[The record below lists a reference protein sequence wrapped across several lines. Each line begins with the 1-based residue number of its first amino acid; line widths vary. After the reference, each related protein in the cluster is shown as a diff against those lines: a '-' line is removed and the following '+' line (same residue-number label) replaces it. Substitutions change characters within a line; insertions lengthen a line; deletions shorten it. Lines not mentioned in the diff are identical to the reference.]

1 MAGRKKNTR
10 LEPEYGTKQ
19 IKSFPRECYKEL
31 SKIAKEIRANYE
43 RDKL

>member
-10 LEPEYGTKQ
+10 LSPEYGTKQ

-31 SKIAKEIRANYE
+31 TKIALEIRKNYE
-43 RDKL
+43 LNKK